1 MAVSRFPRRRRSPSN
16 PATEV
21 AHSVLP
27 FAAGAMRSKLPS
39 SPLLAW
45 DVPRGEAIVLAE
57 VASVQ
62 STIHAGTTEHLHV
75 AESTDPERRQRHR
88 TDIDTVHRLAEL
100 GRTGQ
105 AGYPEAG

>member
-1 MAVSRFPRRRRSPSN
+1 MRRRSPSN

-21 AHSVLP
+21 AHNVLP

-57 VASVQ
+57 VASVEA
-62 STIHAGTTEHLHV
+62 TIHAGTIEHLHV
-75 AESTDPERRQRHR
+75 AESTDN
-88 TDIDTVHRLAEL
+88 DTIHRLAEL